1 MEIHPPERPLH
12 SAKDVFLQLAIVTIG
27 ILIALSLEG
36 LVEWS
41 HNRAL
46 VREARARLTQ
56 EIRDNKR
63 QVDEAL
69 KAAPALVEG
78 HAQAL
83 KLINERLAHKKPTI
97 HELRLSYSSVLLSD
111 SSWRT
116 AGATGVLAHMDYA
129 EVQKYADVYALQ
141 AEAMR
146 LQQRTLDIAV
156 AEAQQA
162 EFQDLD
168 RLTDSELQSW
178 KQQVIA
184 LLSHLRAEQNFAK
197 ALSDHYRD
205 ALAKQ

>member
-12 SAKDVFLQLAIVTIG
+12 TFKDILLQLTIVTIG
-27 ILIALSLEG
+27 ILIALSLEA
-36 LVEWS
+36 LVEWG

-46 VREARARLTQ
+46 VREARAKLTQ

-69 KAAPALVEG
+69 QKAPALVDA
-78 HAQAL
+78 HKQVLAW
-83 KLINERLAHKKPTI
+83 INERLAHKEPTI
-97 HELRLSYSSVLLSD
+97 HGLHLDYSQVLLSD

-116 AGATGVLAHMDYA
+116 AEATGVLGHMGYA

-141 AEAMR
+141 AEALR
-146 LQQRTLDIAV
+146 LQQRTIDIAV

-162 EFQDLD
+162 EFEDLEH
-168 RLTDSELQSW
+168 LTDSELQSW

-184 LLSHLRAEQNFAK
+184 LLSHLRAEQSFAK
-197 ALSDHYRD
+197 ALSDRYAV
-205 ALAKQ
+205 ALAKP